1 VLFAQDLLSV
11 SDGPQGFSVTAALAF
26 AGFRNSDEKT
36 RNRSRLPGREFDIG
50 MTLNRK
56 RGGAKNGL
64 AADRKWCLQLIMD
77 GLYCI
82 AK

>member
-11 SDGPQGFSVTAALAF
+11 PDGPQGFGVTSALAF
-26 AGFRNSDEKT
+26 AGFRNGDEKT
-36 RNRSRLPGREFDIG
+36 RNRSRLPGRESDIG

-56 RGGAKNGL
+56 RGSAEHGL
-64 AADRKWCLQLIMD
+64 AADRKWCLQLIVD
-77 GLYCI
+77 GLCRI

>member
-36 RNRSRLPGREFDIG
+36 RNRSRLPGRELDIG

-56 RGGAKNGL
+56 RGSAKNGL